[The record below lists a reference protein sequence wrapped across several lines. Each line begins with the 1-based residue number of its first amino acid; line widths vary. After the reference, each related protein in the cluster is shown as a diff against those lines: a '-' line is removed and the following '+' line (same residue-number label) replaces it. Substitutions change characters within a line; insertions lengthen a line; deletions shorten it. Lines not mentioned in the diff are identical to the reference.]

1 MIGTGLG
8 SGLGGSVTLVGAG
21 LGVGL
26 GSVTLVGAGLGV
38 GLGSVT
44 LVGAG
49 LGVGLGVG
57 VSGLGYSTG

>member
-38 GLGSVT
+38 GLG
-44 LVGAG
+44 
-49 LGVGLGVG
+49 VG